1 MGKYGK
7 DYSEECR
14 ERKEPVEDS
23 NWLTDPAH
31 WDLCDE
37 HETTFPM
44 GDHCPKCG
52 PPQGSGTK

>member
-14 ERKEPVEDS
+14 ERKEPLG
-23 NWLTDPAH
+23 NWLTNPTG
-31 WDLCDE
+31 WDICDR

-44 GDHCPKCG
+44 DERCPKCTAEG
-52 PPQGSGTK
+52 KSAEHGK